1 LKRFWKN
8 ICIEAFYVVYY
19 IKRKAIMTNREEW
32 FLKAVEQLKQ
42 KVFGPHGYSIPK
54 FRCGV
59 GWPTG
64 NRKKVGAQCFD
75 SKNSGDKTYEIFVS
89 PKFDEPYE
97 IIEMLVHELCHA
109 IAGIAAGHRKEF
121 IAVMKAVGMV
131 KPWTGS
137 KAGDVLTP
145 VLETVVNEIGPYP
158 HAKLG
163 QKDRIRSRLQGFL
176 KSNVHSA
183 NTLLA
188 LLGNG

>member
-1 LKRFWKN
+1 
-8 ICIEAFYVVYY
+8 
-19 IKRKAIMTNREEW
+19 MTNREEW

-163 QKDRIRSRLQGFL
+163 QKDKDKKQTTRLL
-176 KSNVHSA
+176 KVQCPQCEYVARVTRKWLDELGGPLCPVHKVA
-183 NTLLA
+183 FVEA
-188 LLGNG
+188 EPEEK